1 MRSLKAHLILSRLRV
16 FNALTTFCFQVSD
29 HFRAAFIS
37 PLHPI
42 QLVILHDPKK
52 KEQIYP
58 PPQSC
63 VHCELISCEA
73 H

>member
-1 MRSLKAHLILSRLRV
+1 MRSLKAYLILSRLRV

-42 QLVILHDPKK
+42 QLVILHDPTQKINNNNNNK
-52 KEQIYP
+52 IHLHNRV
-58 PPQSC
+58 ST
-63 VHCELISCEA
+63 VN
-73 H
+73 